1 MAGGHHDI
9 EGPITEKVIILDL
22 LNAFPDAEGIIK
34 KHLGSRC
41 FSIPGSKTES
51 LEFLAAMHDYH
62 VALIL
67 ADLNKLCTNPPAK
80 TGHF

>member
-22 LNAFPDAEGIIK
+22 LKAFPDAEGVIK
-34 KHLGSRC
+34 KHLGPRC